1 MADIIIDD
9 VDSVNIKIA
18 CEKSI
23 AKELSDFFTFYVPGH
38 KFMPAYRNRMW
49 DGQIKLYNMY
59 KQQLYSGLLD
69 YTIKLK
75 TTQNHAVKQ
84 LH

>member
-59 KQQLYSGLLD
+59 KQQLYSG
-69 YTIKLK
+69 
-75 TTQNHAVKQ
+75 
-84 LH
+84 